1 MDNLITPDYSTKTS
15 SRKWLRIGV
24 FSLVVLAMGAI
35 VGSALTAKGWS
46 PFKASADNPA
56 LVLPENQP
64 RINQSLTLN
73 TGFSAVAKSVT
84 PAVVVI
90 RTQSRIDTQA
100 RLANPFEE
108 FFGPGIPDQDDENG
122 LPQRRRGLP
131 QAPKGNSKDKKGQ
144 LVPVGTG
151 SGVIVT
157 PDGYIIT
164 NNHVVE
170 GAEKVQVEL
179 ADHKII
185 DAKVIGTDA
194 PSDIAVIKIDS
205 SNLPTVPLGNSDQ
218 AEVGDIVLAVGNPL
232 GIGQTVT
239 MGIISAKGRSTT
251 SGVGRQSYED
261 FIQTDA
267 PINRGNSGGALVNLK
282 GELIG
287 IPSQILS
294 PSGGSIG
301 IGFAIPTNMARKVME
316 QLVATGSVKRGMLG
330 VLIRQLDADTADQFG
345 FKGTGVLVEEVQ
357 KGLAADNA
365 GVKHGDII
373 TEFEGKRMTDSNEFR
388 NSVANLAPGSTVK
401 LKVWRDGKEQEL
413 SAKLVDASSQK
424 TLASNNPLEADKADA
439 GAGEGVLSGV
449 KVETATPQILQQLN
463 VGNDVKGVVVS
474 SVDEDSAAAG
484 RLRRGDIIQEVNRQ
498 PVNSAAEF
506 TAAAKKAGNK
516 RVLLYVQQQG
526 RAGLRGGFVTV
537 SPIE

>member
-1 MDNLITPDYSTKTS
+1 MDHLITPDYSTKTS
-15 SRKWLRIGV
+15 SRKWLRIGI
-24 FSLVVLAMGAI
+24 FSLVVLATGAI

-64 RINQSLTLN
+64 RINQALTLN
-73 TGFSAVAKSVT
+73 TGFATVAKAVT

-90 RTQSRIDTQA
+90 RTQSRVDTQA
-100 RLANPFEE
+100 RSVNPFEE
-108 FFGPGIPDQDDENG
+108 FFGPGVPDLDDENG
-122 LPQRRRGLP
+122 APQRRRVIP
-131 QAPKGNSKDKKGQ
+131 QTPKGNSKEKKGQ

-157 PDGYIIT
+157 QDGYIIT

-179 ADHKII
+179 ADHKIV
-185 DAKVIGTDA
+185 DAKVIGTDP
-194 PSDIAVIKIDS
+194 PSDIAVIKIES

-239 MGIISAKGRSTT
+239 MGIISAKGRST
-251 SGVGRQSYED
+251 SGGLNKGYED

-330 VLIRQLDADTADQFG
+330 VFIRQLDADTADQFG
-345 FKGTGVLVEEVQ
+345 FKGTGVLVEQVQ
-357 KGLAADNA
+357 KGLAAENA

-373 TEFEGKRMTDSNEFR
+373 TEFEGKRINDSNEFR

-413 SAKLVDASSQK
+413 SAKLVDANNQK
-424 TLASNNPLEADKADA
+424 TLANNNPSEAEKTDA

-449 KVETATPQILQQLN
+449 KVETATAQILQQLN
-463 VGNDVKGVVVS
+463 VGSDVKGVIVS
-474 SVDEDSAAAG
+474 AVDEDSAAAG
-484 RLRRGDIIQEVNRQ
+484 QLRRGDIIQEVNRQ

-516 RVLLYVQQQG
+516 RVLLYVQQNRG
-526 RAGLRGGFVTV
+526 GALRGGFVTI
-537 SPIE
+537 SPLE